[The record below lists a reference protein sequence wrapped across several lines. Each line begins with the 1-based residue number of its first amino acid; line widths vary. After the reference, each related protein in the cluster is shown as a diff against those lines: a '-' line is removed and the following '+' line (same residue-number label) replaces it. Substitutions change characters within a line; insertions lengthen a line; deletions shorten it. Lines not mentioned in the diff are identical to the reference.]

1 MALQEEHEKTET
13 AFSGTILDVRTQAE
27 FRMAS
32 ASGTINI
39 PLQEVQTRLEEIR
52 NMNAPLLLC
61 CASGNRS
68 GFAEQFLAAQGIPCE
83 NIGSW
88 MDVEYYLKQLESE
101 SC

>member
-1 MALQEEHEKTET
+1 MSQEKNGTPETE
-13 AFSGTILDVRTQAE
+13 FSGTILDVRTQAE

-32 ASGTINI
+32 APGTINI
-39 PLQEVQTRLEEIR
+39 PLQEVPNRLEEIR
-52 NMNAPLLLC
+52 SMNAPLLLC

-68 GFAEQFLAAQGIPCE
+68 GFAEQFLGAQGIPCE

-88 MDVEYYLKQLESE
+88 LDVEYYLKQLESE